1 MEAPKQNKM
10 KNCEVCKKD
19 VHRSSF
25 AKHLRSKTHQ
35 ENEKII
41 PSNLFEEPKPSSSK
55 KTIREVPSLKELSQ
69 KKLI

>member
-10 KNCEVCKKD
+10 RRCEVCKKD

-25 AKHLRSKTHQ
+25 AKHLRSKAHE

-55 KTIREVPSLKELSQ
+55 KLLGKFQL
-69 KKLI
+69 